1 MAATPSSSSSETATP
16 AASSPETA
24 APAAAAPK
32 GATALKK
39 GALVRLSA
47 TAYSGSLEATA
58 SDPALP
64 AYVLEGPGEILA
76 VKGDYA
82 QLRWRRPVPDVWLR
96 LDQLEAYPG
105 A

>member
-1 MAATPSSSSSETATP
+1 MAETP
-16 AASSPETA
+16 ATA
-24 APAAAAPK
+24 APSEAAAPK
-32 GATALKK
+32 AALKK
-39 GALVRLSA
+39 GALVRLKRQ
-47 TAYSGSLEATA
+47 AYEGSLEARA
-58 SDPALP
+58 SDPELP

-96 LDQLEAYPG
+96 LDQLEAFPG